1 MEERLQYPGR
11 IIKRGE
17 SDKALVRRIKMRL
30 NEVLGPDPALRLD
43 PDIGE
48 FGAKME
54 SAVLLFQARHV
65 DAQGRALKQDGQIGA
80 LTWGAL
86 FGTAALPPQARPEKD
101 SLQERVLL
109 VAARE
114 VEDRVREV
122 PRNSNS
128 GPRVNQ
134 YLQSVGL
141 GPGFAWCCAFVYF
154 CMDEAARGLNRANP
168 MVRTGGCLN
177 HWNQAPAAGARR
189 VLAVDARNDPARV
202 LPGMIFV
209 MDHGAG
215 LGHTGFV
222 EASSGGWLTT
232 IEGNTDAS
240 KTREGGGVYRLQ
252 RKIGEINKGFLL
264 YR

>member
-1 MEERLQYPGR
+1 MAEQLQYPGR

-17 SDKALVRRIKMRL
+17 TDKALVRQIKSRL
-30 NEVLGPDPALRLD
+30 NEVLGPDPDFRLD
-43 PDIGE
+43 TNIGE

-54 SAVLLFQARHV
+54 SAVMLFQSRHV
-65 DAQGRALKQDGQIGA
+65 DAEGRALKQDGQIGA

-86 FGTAALPPQARPEKD
+86 FGAASLPPEARPAAGGF
-101 SLQERVLL
+101 QEQVLL
-109 VAARE
+109 VAAQE
-114 VEDRVREV
+114 VEALVREV

-134 YLQSVGL
+134 YLASVGL
-141 GPGFAWCCAFVYF
+141 GPGYAWCCAFVYF
-154 CMDEAARGLNRANP
+154 CHQEAAQKLGRPNP

-177 HWNQAPAAGARR
+177 HWNKAPAAGAQRL
-189 VLAVDARNDPARV
+189 LAADARNDPARV

-215 LGHTGFV
+215 LGHTGLV
-222 EASSGGWLTT
+222 ESSNGGWLTT